1 MRATQG
7 QGGVAITKPTPIAS
21 TKIGDQILELHL
33 VERGDNRL
41 KQSDNKPLGADD
53 SQVKSM
59 LAELGVTPWKETR
72 SEIGSRLL
80 LFSFLLFNS
89 DGTLAEAMLDTATTY
104 RTFNNE
110 GVESSEWAFATEI
123 PVEEMTGKYLLG
135 EFPGAP
141 LFVNVPPRSATLKS
155 LEGFVLIAERITGNF
170 EFKKEDFNKRFVWD
184 QGLAVYPILH
194 EIVPQGLAMRLGLLV
209 DLRYLSRQKSQA
221 PETPLEKAASLLS
234 KPELKYT
241 LVLPDNSTKPSNFQ
255 GSFSTTSK
263 AQADL
268 LADLK
273 KKVKA
278 LKETG
283 INRADELSFI
293 TNGKNLSLE
302 SIGVGFND
310 QKDFKALIMEYSI
323 PTAPPK
329 ISRFVMENI
338 PLEPAGNREAL
349 MAYVNQAKTEALNRR
364 EAKARA
370 KTPTPEFRTWKDR
383 SGNFSV
389 DAKLVEVKADT
400 VVLEKADGKQIT
412 VTKSKLS
419 DADLQFLGNR

>member
-1 MRATQG
+1 MQATQE
-7 QGGVAITKPTPIAS
+7 QGGAAITKPTPIAS
-21 TKIGDQILELHL
+21 TKIGDQTLELHL

-41 KQSDNKPLGADD
+41 ALSNKKPLGADA
-53 SQVKSM
+53 SQAKSM
-59 LAELGVTPWKETR
+59 LAELGVTPWKETQ
-72 SEIGSRLL
+72 SQIGSRLL

-89 DGTLAEAMLDTATTY
+89 DGTLAEVMLDTATSY
-104 RTFNNE
+104 RTVNNE
-110 GVESSEWAFATEI
+110 GVESREWAFATEI
-123 PVEEMTGKYLLG
+123 PLEELTSKYHLG

-141 LFVNVPPRSATLKS
+141 LFVSVPPRSTTLKS
-155 LEGFVLIAERITGNF
+155 LEGFVLIAERFTGNF

-194 EIVPQGLAMRLGLLV
+194 EVVPQGLGMRLELLV
-209 DLRYLSRQKSQA
+209 DLRYLSRLKSQA
-221 PETPLEKAASLLS
+221 PETPLSQAARLLS
-234 KPELKYT
+234 KPEPKYK
-241 LVLPDNSTKPSNFQ
+241 LVLPDNSTKPSDFQ
-255 GSFSTTSK
+255 GSFSITSK

-273 KKVKA
+273 KKIKA
-278 LKETG
+278 LQETG

-302 SIGVGFND
+302 SVSVGFND

-349 MAYVNQAKTEALNRR
+349 MAYVNQAKADALNRR

-370 KTPTPEFRTWKDR
+370 ETQPPEFRTWKDK

-389 DAKLVEVKADT
+389 DAKLVEVKPDT
-400 VVLEKADGKQIT
+400 VVLEKPDGKRIN